1 MNDSHDRII
10 TPLTGDLLRG
20 ALDLE
25 RTARGGLLPHRLPAA
40 ARARFDGDEE
50 LARAESQPSGV
61 RVVFRTRATVVELGL
76 LRTVVGYRG
85 VPPAPDGAYDLHID
99 GEPTGRTTA
108 SGGDVVLVDLADGSR
123 KTFPGRIGSVRFDG
137 LPGREKDVEIWL
149 PYTETAE
156 LIDLRTDAPVT
167 AVAPSGRRVWLHHGS
182 SISHGSAAGKL
193 GHRLARPGRRGGGRG
208 AGQSVAGRQR
218 PARPVHRARP
228 AGHPRRSD
236 QRQDRHQPR
245 QPRPDAAARLRPGR
259 ARVPRHHPRGAA
271 RHPAA
276 RRVARALPGPRGH
289 PGPAA
294 PDFRDGKVE
303 FTALGDPAESAS
315 GKLTLR
321 VVRAEL
327 ARIVAERAASDPYLF
342 HLDGRTLYGEAD
354 HAELPLPD
362 RLHPDDATHRRMGER
377 FERSPSV
384 RADRSRWWAA
394 DRATGRRQPSSSVI
408 VAWDGPR
415 TLCSARATDSASR
428 RTRTEFCQ
436 VSLARSPSD
445 QLRRSSSA
453 IRFG

>member
-1 MNDSHDRII
+1 MNDSRDRII

-99 GEPTGRTTA
+99 GEPAGRTTA
-108 SGGDVVLVDLADGSR
+108 SGGNVVLVDLADGSR
-123 KTFPGRIGSVRFDG
+123 ETFPGRIGRVRFDG

-182 SISHGSAAGKL
+182 SISHGSAA
-193 GHRLARPGRRGGGRG
+193 
-208 AGQSVAGRQR
+208 AGSATAW
-218 PARPVHRARP
+218 PAL
-228 AGHPRRSD
+228 
-236 QRQDRHQPR
+236 
-245 QPRPDAAARLRPGR
+245 AAA
-259 ARVPRHHPRGAA
+259 AA
-271 RHPAA
+271 DVELVNLSLAGNALLDPFT
-276 RRVARALPGPRGH
+276 ARALRDTPADLISVKIGINLVNRDLMRLRAFGPAVHGFLDTIREGRPATPLLVVSPVLCPAH
-289 PGPAA
+289 EDTPGPAA

-315 GKLTLR
+315 GKLTLS

-342 HLDGRTLYGEAD
+342 HLDGRALYGEAD

-362 RLHPDDATHRRMGER
+362 RLHPDDAAHRRMGER
-377 FERSPSV
+377 FGAFAFGPGGPFAAVGGGSS
-384 RADRSRWWAA
+384 DR
-394 DRATGRRQPSSSVI
+394 
-408 VAWDGPR
+408 
-415 TLCSARATDSASR
+415 
-428 RTRTEFCQ
+428 
-436 VSLARSPSD
+436 
-445 QLRRSSSA
+445 
-453 IRFG
+453 